1 MKTMADIRDDE
12 VPASDTRIA
21 VVQYL
26 TPHLKYFTPRA
37 VDNVNFLFDFFLHS

>member
-1 MKTMADIRDDE
+1 MKAMADIRRHE
-12 VPASDTRIA
+12 LPPHDTRVA

-37 VDNVNFLFDFFLHS
+37 VENVIF